1 MLTENTA
8 IAPKDLPTQP
18 GDGELVRPEDGPDS
32 PQWGELFGRPRV
44 ESPPLIDRTLDDGFD
59 FNEPLVD
66 VKEETLKLAAYTAAY
81 VRACTEVL
89 PTADPEAESVL
100 DRALAVKS
108 SGVRR
113 PLRRKVSVP

>member
-1 MLTENTA
+1 MKSENT
-8 IAPKDLPTQP
+8 
-18 GDGELVRPEDGPDS
+18 
-32 PQWGELFGRPRV
+32 
-44 ESPPLIDRTLDDGFD
+44 
-59 FNEPLVD
+59 
-66 VKEETLKLAAYTAAY
+66 EETLKLQQESDTALAKLAAYTAAY

-113 PLRRKVSVP
+113 PLRRKVSAP